1 MKKTLFLG
9 LILGLALLAF
19 NSCAAIVGGGTYTA
33 EVIAKNREN
42 ADIYYNG
49 DYVGTG
55 RAVLEIPRRKA
66 NDVQFVVE
74 EEGYA
79 PVTYNYR
86 NRDFRVGALICDILF
101 FTSIT
106 FRDVPNPSL
115 ADIKMI
121 WPIGPLVSA
130 AAGSYW
136 KPSINDRGVNK
147 VDYDYFKYV
156 LQPRGGSSAKNSSA
170 PMSDAALQ
178 QKLAQVDDMYEK
190 GIITEDERREMRHR
204 YLTGE

>member
-1 MKKTLFLG
+1 MKKTLFSG

-19 NSCAAIVGGGTYTA
+19 NSCAAIVGGGTYSA
-33 EVIAKNREN
+33 EVIAQGRKN

-49 DYVGTG
+49 DYIGTG
-55 RAVLEIPRRKA
+55 RAIVEIPRRQA
-66 NDVQFVVE
+66 NNIQFSVE

-86 NRDFRVGALICDILF
+86 NRDFRVGAFICDLVL
-101 FTSIT
+101 FTSFT
-106 FRDVPNPSL
+106 YRDVPNPTL

-121 WPIGPLVSA
+121 WPWGVLISA
-130 AAGSYW
+130 ACGSYW

-204 YLTGE
+204 YITGE

>member
-1 MKKTLFLG
+1 MKKTLFSG

-19 NSCAAIVGGGTYTA
+19 NSCAAIVGGGTYSA
-33 EVIAKNREN
+33 EVIAQGRKN

-49 DYVGTG
+49 DYIGTG
-55 RAVLEIPRRKA
+55 RAIVEIPRRQA
-66 NDVQFVVE
+66 NNIQFSVE

-86 NRDFRVGALICDILF
+86 NRDFRVGAFICDLVL
-101 FTSIT
+101 FTSFT
-106 FRDVPNPSL
+106 YRDVPNPTL

-121 WPIGPLVSA
+121 WPWGVLISA
-130 AAGSYW
+130 ACGSYW

-190 GIITEDERREMRHR
+190 GFITEDERREMRHR

>member
-1 MKKTLFLG
+1 MKKTLFSG

-19 NSCAAIVGGGTYTA
+19 NSCAAIVGGGTYSA
-33 EVIAKNREN
+33 EVIAQGRKN

-49 DYVGTG
+49 DYIGTG
-55 RAVLEIPRRKA
+55 RAIVEIPRRQA
-66 NDVQFVVE
+66 NNIQFSVE

-86 NRDFRVGALICDILF
+86 NRDFRVGAFICDLVL
-101 FTSIT
+101 FTSFT
-106 FRDVPNPSL
+106 YRDVPNPTL

-121 WPIGPLVSA
+121 WPWGVLISA
-130 AAGSYW
+130 ACGSYW

>member
-1 MKKTLFLG
+1 MKKTLFSG

-33 EVIAKNREN
+33 EVVAKDREN

-49 DYVGTG
+49 DYIGTG
-55 RAVLEIPRRKA
+55 RAIVEIPRRQA
-66 NDVQFVVE
+66 NNIQFSVE

-86 NRDFRVGALICDILF
+86 NRDFRVGAFICDILF
-101 FTSIT
+101 FKEIT
-106 FRDVPNPSL
+106 YKTPYNYNISN
-115 ADIKMI
+115 IKMI
-121 WPIGPLVSA
+121 WPCGVLISA
-130 AAGSYW
+130 ACGSYW